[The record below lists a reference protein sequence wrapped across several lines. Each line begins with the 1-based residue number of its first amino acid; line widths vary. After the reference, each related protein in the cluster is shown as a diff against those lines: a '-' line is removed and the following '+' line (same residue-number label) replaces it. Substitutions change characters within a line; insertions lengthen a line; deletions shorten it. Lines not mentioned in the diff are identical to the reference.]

1 MRMKILGMSMA
12 ALAMTVQAL
21 AMPTRAEL
29 SKAQPLV
36 NELMS
41 TALDEYKSASDK
53 TAAAVKVGD
62 ESCAFASE
70 AETEAVKFLL
80 LKGAVNYYVRGEA
93 YDKAADCI
101 DTMQAGISNLTP
113 DVVVE
118 IVGKATSKTSE
129 SKAPRLIAYYRAAKL
144 QIRAKKE
151 LPVLERKLK
160 RVKSEQ
166 LQRQYAEALA
176 ISGNWKAAYDAFA
189 KVLDKNLAQI
199 AKAESKGAAANE
211 QAAELWWN
219 YAPEFD
225 GAGDFFK
232 VHAVEF
238 YQKAIEKGEISG
250 LKKNIVERR
259 IAQFSKEAAT
269 PANGGATPA
278 ASGKAPS
285 NALYCIVDLSA
296 GSTASKYPIKW
307 LAVPPA
313 GGFNTDEYKTTKL
326 VLRRIEPGKF
336 KMGGKYEVTL
346 TKPYYIGI
354 FETTQKQY
362 KQVTGSNRSRFN
374 DDGRRPVE
382 RISWNTIRGDSTTY
396 NWPNSANVDPSSF
409 MGKMQTC
416 TGLNFDLPTE
426 AQWEYACRAGSD
438 GEFGGTGRIDDMGWY
453 KDNSG
458 GRPHPAGQK
467 QANAW
472 GIYDMHGNVG
482 EWCLDWKGDLLGGET
497 DPVGS
502 FSGSKRIWRGGCWCE
517 CDPRNCGSSARGYSA
532 TPSFADS
539 THFGFRLCMNP
550 EASVGVLAQGSGAP
564 AASSPV
570 LAPPTV
576 HESQSA
582 TPPTAADKPA
592 AAPARAANGREISVQ
607 LKTGVTMDFVPCPSG
622 TFEMGVPGDDNPRSP
637 KFHHTVQITRP
648 FWIGKYQVTWRQ
660 WQVFDKAQFND
671 VINSLGGPDAAKDKV
686 TYHMAKQFCESMN
699 KKFKRYI
706 PKSGYVYRLPTEAEW
721 TYALYA
727 NCKDESDPHAKFLS
741 GNKDAFNEIAVTEDD
756 KLKTVRKFGLPANR
770 IPKYVW
776 PPMKVGTK
784 KPNVWGVYDMLGNG
798 SELVLDTCQID
809 NFKKHWGRNEHTDL
823 MGAFLYKEK
832 EVDPLYYAPSNA
844 SCPCSCYIR
853 GLHHKILAQIDRNVE
868 QYACF
873 RVVIGPDLVAEKMA
887 KNGKR

>member
-1 MRMKILGMSMA
+1 MMRMKILGMSMA

-151 LPVLERKLK
+151 LPVLEQKLK

-259 IAQFSKEAAT
+259 IAQINETASAV
-269 PANGGATPA
+269 NVSGATTA
-278 ASGKAPS
+278 
-285 NALYCIVDLSA
+285 A
-296 GSTASKYPIKW
+296 GSSK
-307 LAVPPA
+307 
-313 GGFNTDEYKTTKL
+313 
-326 VLRRIEPGKF
+326 
-336 KMGGKYEVTL
+336 
-346 TKPYYIGI
+346 
-354 FETTQKQY
+354 
-362 KQVTGSNRSRFN
+362 S
-374 DDGRRPVE
+374 
-382 RISWNTIRGDSTTY
+382 
-396 NWPNSANVDPSSF
+396 
-409 MGKMQTC
+409 
-416 TGLNFDLPTE
+416 
-426 AQWEYACRAGSD
+426 
-438 GEFGGTGRIDDMGWY
+438 
-453 KDNSG
+453 
-458 GRPHPAGQK
+458 
-467 QANAW
+467 
-472 GIYDMHGNVG
+472 
-482 EWCLDWKGDLLGGET
+482 
-497 DPVGS
+497 
-502 FSGSKRIWRGGCWCE
+502 
-517 CDPRNCGSSARGYSA
+517 
-532 TPSFADS
+532 
-539 THFGFRLCMNP
+539 
-550 EASVGVLAQGSGAP
+550 
-564 AASSPV
+564 
-570 LAPPTV
+570 
-576 HESQSA
+576 
-582 TPPTAADKPA
+582 A
-592 AAPARAANGREISVQ
+592 AAAKRGKSIMVKIKNGIE
-607 LKTGVTMDFVPCPSG
+607 LEFVPCPAG
-622 TFEMGVPGDDNPRSP
+622 TFTMGTATFEDKPTNPNHYAY
-637 KFHHTVQITRP
+637 KHEVTITRP
-648 FWIGKYQVTWRQ
+648 FWMSKYPITVEQFGAFCPIDDAFIKRNGKQSES
-660 WQVFDKAQFND
+660 KAP
-671 VINSLGGPDAAKDKV
+671 VCLSI
-686 TYHMAKQFCESMN
+686 
-699 KKFKRYI
+699 
-706 PKSGYVYRLPTEAEW
+706 GYVEDYCNWLNRRFASALPRKCIFRLPTDAEW
-721 TYALYA
+721 EYAFFA
-727 NCKDESDPHAKFLS
+727 NSTDKDDPYVRLRDGEKA
-741 GNKDAFNEIAVTEDD
+741 AMYEICGTTFPV
-756 KLKTVRKFGLPANR
+756 P
-770 IPKYVW
+770 
-776 PPMKVGTK
+776 VGTAG
-784 KPNVWGVYDMLGNG
+784 KPNAWGLYDMLGNG
-798 SELVLDTCQID
+798 CHYVLDTVNSEYIIQGSLYGAIPS
-809 NFKKHWGRNEHTDL
+809 KKMASVWSYNESET
-823 MGAFLYKEK
+823 
-832 EVDPLYYAPSNA
+832 DPLRLYVPDAKGNA
-844 SCPCSCYIR
+844 ARHIMR
-853 GLHHKILAQIDRNVE
+853 GGFYLSWSKNKKLDVYCRTAECGAINCDSDNPNRPRIWT
-868 QYACF
+868 F

-887 KNGKR
+887 KVGKK